1 MHNGMKVGIKIQSIS
16 DVVTNSSTEVFIRF
30 NQGNKQEIK
39 DLVNAILAIGSSYR
53 FDDLFTIE
61 MCINRYLAWD
71 MYDNYEEIREKFRSH
86 DDFYNY
92 LETLSEQE
100 LKPYEQMCYEMYDY
114 GYPLYNGY
122 EICLKPH
129 VIKTDVL
136 DKAVSAIYHLQYLF
150 EYDYAEG

>member
-1 MHNGMKVGIKIQSIS
+1 MKVDIKIQSIS

-30 NQGNKQEIK
+30 NQGNKQDIK
-39 DLVNAILAIGSSYR
+39 NIVDALLAIGSSYR

-71 MYDNYEEIREKFRSH
+71 MYDNYEEIREKFKNH
-86 DDFYNY
+86 DDFYQY

-100 LKPYEQMCYEMYDY
+100 LKPYENMCVEMFDY

-122 EICLKPH
+122 EVRLKPH
-129 VIKTDVL
+129 ITKTETL
-136 DKAVSAIYHLQYLF
+136 EKAVSAIYHLQDLF
-150 EYDYAEG
+150 EYDYGEC

>member
-1 MHNGMKVGIKIQSIS
+1 MQVDIKIQSIS

-39 DLVNAILAIGSSYR
+39 DLVDAILAIGSSYR

-92 LETLSEQE
+92 LETLPEQE
-100 LKPYEQMCYEMYDY
+100 LKPYEQMCHEMYDY

-129 VIKTDVL
+129 VVKTDVL
-136 DKAVSAIYHLQYLF
+136 DKAVSAIYHLQDLF
-150 EYDYAEG
+150 EYDYGEG